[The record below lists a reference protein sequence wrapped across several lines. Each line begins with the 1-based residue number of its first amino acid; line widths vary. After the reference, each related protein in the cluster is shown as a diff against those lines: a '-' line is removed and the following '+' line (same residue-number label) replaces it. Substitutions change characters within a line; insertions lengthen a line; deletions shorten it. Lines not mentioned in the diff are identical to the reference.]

1 MTLYLKYR
9 PQTIGEL
16 DSTSAREGLKKIIAS
31 GKIPHALLFSGPK
44 GIGKTS
50 AARILAKAI
59 NCEKPGKSGEPC
71 NRCMQC
77 EAVTKGNSLDVIEM
91 DAASNRGIDDIRS
104 LREAVKLS
112 PVSAKT
118 KVYVV
123 DEAHMLTLE
132 AANAFLKTLE
142 EPPSHVVFIL
152 ATTNPEKLIP
162 TVRSRLTNIVFTK
175 ASLPE
180 IKRLLSRVDKGVKW
194 KVDGL
199 ELHVG
204 ELVPDV
210 SFRDAIKIIEQ
221 MMVGETELSQ
231 EKARSFVTQNKTITA
246 KQYIEIIAKKDIKAI
261 IEELEAMI
269 NKGGSVRELIDG
281 MIASLHESLLAKLGV
296 GKTDAF
302 DYLIRNESVSL
313 IEVLMVAQKKYSD
326 TPLPQLSLEM
336 ELIAWKQKTGQDKPV
351 VSVVKNTKP
360 RDKVTN
366 GHSEDVVANGNVDL
380 KFESD
385 VWQKVLSQV
394 RQKNVSVEALLRS
407 SKPLDFDGKNLRLG
421 VYYKFHKERLEAD
434 VYRKTLEDILTSVV
448 GSPVRVVCILTDQ
461 PKKKVIGG
469 IKKTGN
475 ALTENTDIDIMEAA
489 KEIFGS

>member
-1 MTLYLKYR
+1 M
-9 PQTIGEL
+9 QWFI
-16 DSTSAREGLKKIIAS
+16 S
-31 GKIPHALLFSGPK
+31 H
-44 GIGKTS
+44 KT
-50 AARILAKAI
+50 
-59 NCEKPGKSGEPC
+59 
-71 NRCMQC
+71 
-77 EAVTKGNSLDVIEM
+77 
-91 DAASNRGIDDIRS
+91 IRS
-104 LREAVKLS
+104 
-112 PVSAKT
+112 P
-118 KVYVV
+118 
-123 DEAHMLTLE
+123 
-132 AANAFLKTLE
+132 FLKTLE

-180 IKRLLSRVDKGVKW
+180 IKRLLSRVAKGEKW
-194 KVDGL
+194 KVDD
-199 ELHVG
+199 EAF
-204 ELVPDV
+204 DV
-210 SFRDAIKIIEQ
+210 VALAADGSFRDAIKIIEQ